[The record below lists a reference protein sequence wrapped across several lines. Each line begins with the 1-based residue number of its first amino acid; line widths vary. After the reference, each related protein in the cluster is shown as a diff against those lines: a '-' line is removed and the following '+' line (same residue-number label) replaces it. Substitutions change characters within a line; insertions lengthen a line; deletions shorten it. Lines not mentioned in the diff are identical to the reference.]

1 MGSFMKLDRRFLLRG
16 MFRGTAISM
25 ALPFLDCFLD
35 NNGQAL
41 AATGKRIPTRF
52 GTFFWGCGLTKE
64 LYLPKKMGLDY
75 DETPQLAALQPY
87 KKKINLI
94 SGMRVI
100 VDDSANF
107 QHWTGSAAISTGIC
121 PEKDREFATQTIDQT
136 IAAVISHG
144 TRFKSIEV
152 ACSGNKSESVSSLG
166 GPNTNPPEVSPL
178 GLYTRLF
185 GPGFQDP
192 SKGDWKVDPEVLV
205 RQSALSV
212 VAEDRKRMLQYV
224 GADDR
229 ARIDQYFTS
238 VRELEQTMAAELQR
252 PEIVA
257 EVTIPLAPGEMEVN
271 KSVPVL
277 RRVVPIL
284 SKLVAIGLATDQTR
298 VVNVALSEGASTIF
312 MPGDSKPFHQA
323 THEEPIDPALGYQP
337 VTSHFST
344 YSMEF
349 FAMLVKALDEVTEG
363 DGSLLDH
370 SLLLAYTDTGFA
382 KLHTLDNI
390 PMLLA
395 GSASG
400 RVKTGYHIAGE
411 SSPVTRVGLT
421 VHQAMGIPI
430 DKWGSGSMETK
441 KPVSEILT

>member
-1 MGSFMKLDRRFLLRG
+1 MRFDRRFLLRG
-16 MFRGTAISM
+16 MFRGTAVSM

-35 NNGQAL
+35 GNGVAL

-52 GTFFWGCGLTKE
+52 GTYFWGCGLTKE
-64 LYLPKKMGLDY
+64 LYLPKKTGLDY
-75 DETPQLAALQPY
+75 DATPQLAALEPY

-94 SGMRVI
+94 SGMRAI
-100 VDDSANF
+100 VDDSANY
-107 QHWTGSAAISTGIC
+107 QHWTGMAAISTGIC
-121 PEKDREFATQTIDQT
+121 PAKDKEFDAQTIDQT
-136 IAAVISHG
+136 IAGTIGHG
-144 TRFKSIEV
+144 TRYKSIEV
-152 ACSGNKSESVSSLG
+152 TFSGNKSESYSSLG
-166 GPNTNPPEVSPL
+166 GANANPPEVSPL

-192 SKGDWKVDPEVLV
+192 SKGDWKPDPEVLV
-205 RQSALSV
+205 QQSALSV

-224 GADDR
+224 GAGDK

-238 VRELEQTMAAELQR
+238 VRELEQTMAAQLQR
-252 PEIVA
+252 PDIVA
-257 EVTIPLAPGEMEVN
+257 EVAIPPAPGEMEVN

-277 RRVVPIL
+277 RGVVPIM

-298 VVNVALSEGASTIF
+298 VVNVALAEGASTIF
-312 MPGDSKPFHQA
+312 MPGDPKPFHQA
-323 THEEPIDPALGYQP
+323 THEEAIDAGLGYQP

-349 FAMLVKALDEVTEG
+349 FAMLVKALDEVKEG
-363 DGSLLDH
+363 DGTLLDH

-421 VHQAMGIPI
+421 VQQAMGIPI
-430 DKWGSGSMETK
+430 DKWGSGSMATA
-441 KPVSEILT
+441 KPVSEILA

>member
-1 MGSFMKLDRRFLLRG
+1 MKFDRRFLLRG
-16 MFRGTAISM
+16 MFQGTLIGV

-35 NNGQAL
+35 GNGEAL
-41 AATGKRIPTRF
+41 AATGTRIPTRF
-52 GTFFWGCGLTKE
+52 GTYFWGCGLTKE
-64 LYLPKKMGLDY
+64 LYLPKKIGLDY
-75 DETPQLAALQPY
+75 DLTPQLASLEPH

-94 SGMRVI
+94 SGMRAI
-100 VDDSANF
+100 VDDGANI

-121 PEKDREFATQTIDQT
+121 PIKDKEFAAQTLDQT
-136 IAAVISHG
+136 IAAAIGNG
-144 TRFKSIEV
+144 TRYKSIEV

-192 SKGDWKVDPEVLV
+192 ARPDWRPDPEVFV
-205 RQSALSV
+205 QQSALSV
-212 VAEDRKRMLQYV
+212 VADDRKRMLQYV
-224 GADDR
+224 GAADR

-238 VRELEQTMAAELQR
+238 VRELEQTMAAELRR

-257 EVTIPLAPGEMEVN
+257 QVAIPSAPGEMEVN

-277 RRVVPIL
+277 RTVVPVL
-284 SKLVAIGLATDQTR
+284 SKLLAIGLATDQTR
-298 VVNVALSEGASTIF
+298 VINMSLSEGASTIF

-323 THEEPIDPALGYQP
+323 THEEPIDSTLGYQP

-349 FAMLVKALDEVTEG
+349 FAMLVKALDDIKEG
-363 DGSLLDH
+363 DGTLLDH
-370 SLLLAYTDTGFA
+370 SLVFAFTDTGFA

-400 RVKTGYHIAGE
+400 RIKTGYHIAGD

-421 VHQAMGIPI
+421 IQQAMGIAI
-430 DKWGSGSMETK
+430 DKWGTGSMGTQ
-441 KPVSEILT
+441 KPISELMA

>member
-1 MGSFMKLDRRFLLRG
+1 MKLDRRFLLRG
-16 MFRGTAISM
+16 MFQGSAITV

-35 NNGQAL
+35 GNGAAL

-52 GTFFWGCGLTKE
+52 GTYFWGCGLTKE
-64 LYLPKKMGLDY
+64 LYLPKKTGLDY
-75 DETPQLAALQPY
+75 DATPQLAALEPY

-94 SGMRVI
+94 SGMRAI
-100 VDDSANF
+100 VDDSPNY

-121 PEKDREFATQTIDQT
+121 PVKDRQFDAQTIDQT
-136 IAAVISHG
+136 IAAAIGQG

-152 ACSGNKSESVSSLG
+152 ACSGNKSDSVSSLG

-192 SKGDWKVDPEVLV
+192 SKGDWKPDPQVLV
-205 RQSALSV
+205 QQSALSV
-212 VAEDRKRMLQYV
+212 VSDDRKRMLQYV
-224 GADDR
+224 GANDR

-252 PEIVA
+252 PEVVA
-257 EVTIPLAPGEMEVN
+257 EVVIPSAPGEMEVN

-277 RRVVPIL
+277 RGVVPVMAR
-284 SKLVAIGLATDQTR
+284 LVALGLATDQTR
-298 VVNVALSEGASTIF
+298 VVNVSLAEGASTIF
-312 MPGDSKPFHQA
+312 MPGDPKPFHQA
-323 THEEPIDPALGYQP
+323 THEEPIDAALGYQA

-349 FAMLVKALDEVTEG
+349 FAMLVKALDDVKEG
-363 DGSLLDH
+363 DGTLLDH

-390 PMLLA
+390 PMFLA

-400 RVKTGYHIAGE
+400 RIKTGYHIAGE
-411 SSPVTRVGLT
+411 DSPVSRVGLT
-421 VHQAMGIPI
+421 IQQAMGIPI
-430 DKWGSGSMETK
+430 DNWGTGSMQTK
-441 KPVSEILT
+441 KPVSEILA

>member
-1 MGSFMKLDRRFLLRG
+1 MKLDRRFLLRG
-16 MFRGTAISM
+16 MFQGSAITV

-35 NNGQAL
+35 GNGAAL

-52 GTFFWGCGLTKE
+52 GTYFWGCGLTKE
-64 LYLPKKMGLDY
+64 LYLPKKTGLDY
-75 DETPQLAALQPY
+75 DATPQLAALEPY

-94 SGMRVI
+94 SGMRAI
-100 VDDSANF
+100 VDDSPNY

-121 PEKDREFATQTIDQT
+121 PVKDRQFDAQTIDQT
-136 IAAVISHG
+136 IAAAIG
-144 TRFKSIEV
+144 QGARFKSIEV
-152 ACSGNKSESVSSLG
+152 ACSGNKGDSVSSLG

-192 SKGDWKVDPEVLV
+192 SKGDWKPDPQVLV
-205 RQSALSV
+205 QQSALSV
-212 VAEDRKRMLQYV
+212 VADDRKRMLQYV
-224 GADDR
+224 GANDR

-238 VRELEQTMAAELQR
+238 VRELEQTMAAQLQR
-252 PEIVA
+252 PEVVA
-257 EVTIPLAPGEMEVN
+257 EVAIPSAPGEMEVN

-277 RRVVPIL
+277 RGVVPVMAQ
-284 SKLVAIGLATDQTR
+284 LVALGLATDQTR
-298 VVNVALSEGASTIF
+298 VVNVSLAEGASTIF
-312 MPGDSKPFHQA
+312 MPGDPKPFHQA
-323 THEEPIDPALGYQP
+323 THEEPIDAALGYQA

-349 FAMLVKALDEVTEG
+349 FAMLVKALDDVKEG
-363 DGSLLDH
+363 DGTLLDH

-390 PMLLA
+390 PMFLA

-400 RVKTGYHIAGE
+400 RIKTGYHIAGGD
-411 SSPVTRVGLT
+411 SPVSRVGLT
-421 VHQAMGIPI
+421 IQQAMGIPI
-430 DKWGSGSMETK
+430 DNWGTGSMQTK
-441 KPVSEILT
+441 KPVSEILA

>member
-1 MGSFMKLDRRFLLRG
+1 MRFDRRFLLRG
-16 MFRGTAISM
+16 VFRGTAVSM

-35 NNGQAL
+35 NNGRAL

-52 GTFFWGCGLTKE
+52 GTYFWGCGLTKE
-64 LYLPKKMGLDY
+64 LYLPKKTGLDY
-75 DETPQLAALQPY
+75 DATPQLASLEPY

-94 SGMRVI
+94 SGMRAI

-121 PEKDREFATQTIDQT
+121 PAKDREFAAQTVDQT
-136 IAAVISHG
+136 IADVIGHG

-152 ACSGNKSESVSSLG
+152 ACSGNKAESVSSLG
-166 GPNTNPPEVSPL
+166 GPNSNPPEVSPL

-192 SKGDWKVDPEVLV
+192 SKGDWKADPEVLV
-205 RQSALSV
+205 KQSALSV

-224 GADDR
+224 GTDDR

-252 PEIVA
+252 PDIVA
-257 EVTIPLAPGEMEVN
+257 EVSIPSAPGEMEVN

-277 RRVVPIL
+277 RRVVPVL
-284 SKLVAIGLATDQTR
+284 SRLVAIGLATDQTR
-298 VVNVALSEGASTIF
+298 VVNMALSEGASTIF

-349 FAMLVKALDEVTEG
+349 FAMLVKALDEVKEG
-363 DGSLLDH
+363 DGTLLDH

-421 VHQAMGIPI
+421 VQQVMGIPI